1 MVIDPP
7 ANAET
12 EETRLQSLGWE
23 DPLKRAWQPTL
34 EFFPGESCGQRSLV
48 GYSPWGCKKLGMT
61 EATEHACVIY
71 QIPHINDVI

>member
-34 EFFPGESCGQRSLV
+34 EFFPGESCGQRSLS
-48 GYSPWGCKKLGMT
+48 GYGPWGHKELDT
-61 EATEHACVIY
+61 IEVT
-71 QIPHINDVI
+71 